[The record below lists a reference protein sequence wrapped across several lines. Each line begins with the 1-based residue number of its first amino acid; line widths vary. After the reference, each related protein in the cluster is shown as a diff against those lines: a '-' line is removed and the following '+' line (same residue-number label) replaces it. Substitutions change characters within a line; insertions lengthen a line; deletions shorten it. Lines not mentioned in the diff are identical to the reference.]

1 MPLATVEDVVARL
14 GRPISDDAEAAKIA
28 AFIDDATGLV
38 RDYCGTDFQRHTD
51 ETFEVLVEGGKAA
64 LVSSLFPDLS
74 ISAVILHEQ
83 QGDTVLA
90 AGEWRMIRRRLHF
103 RSALD
108 YYSSATVTASWG
120 WSAVPPAVKA
130 AICSEVI
137 RWLSVSPGTV
147 MEKTG
152 DLEVQYAQTA
162 YNSGLSEAAKS
173 MLFKY
178 RPRLASARLT
188 PQD

>member
-1 MPLATVEDVVARL
+1 MPLATVDDVVARL
-14 GRPISDDAEAAKIA
+14 GRPVTDSTESARIS

-38 RDYCGTDFQRHTD
+38 LDYCRTDFQQHTD
-51 ETFEVLVEGGKAA
+51 ETFEVLVKRGQA
-64 LVSSLFPDLS
+64 LLAPALFPHLA
-74 ISAVILHEQ
+74 ISAVTLHDQ
-83 QGDTVLA
+83 YGDLDLT
-90 AGEWRMIRRRLHF
+90 AGDWKVIGRTLHF

-108 YYSSATVTASWG
+108 YYSTATVTASWG
-120 WSAVPPAVKA
+120 WTAVPATVKA
-130 AICSEVI
+130 AVCSEVI

-173 MLFKY
+173 MLCKY
-178 RPRLASARLT
+178 RPGIASISLYR
-188 PQD
+188 D

>member
-1 MPLATVEDVVARL
+1 MPLAIVDDVVARL
-14 GRPISDDAEAAKIA
+14 GRPIADAAEAAKIA

-38 RDYCGTDFQRHTD
+38 CDYCRTDFQQHTN
-51 ETFEVLVEGGKAA
+51 ETFEVLVKGGQARLA
-64 LVSSLFPDLS
+64 PFVFPNLV
-74 ISAVILHEQ
+74 ISAVTLHDQDE
-83 QGDTVLA
+83 DTVLPTD
-90 AGEWRMIRRRLHF
+90 EWKVIGPTLHF

-108 YYSSATVTASWG
+108 YYSTATVTASWG
-120 WSAVPPAVKA
+120 WTAVPAVVKA
-130 AICSEVI
+130 AVCSEVI

-178 RPRLASARLT
+178 RPRIASISVSRG
-188 PQD
+188 